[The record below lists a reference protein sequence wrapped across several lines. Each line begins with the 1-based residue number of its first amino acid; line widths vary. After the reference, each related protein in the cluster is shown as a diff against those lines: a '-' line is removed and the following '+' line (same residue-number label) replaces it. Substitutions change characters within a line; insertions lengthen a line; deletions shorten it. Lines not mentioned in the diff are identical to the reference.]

1 MDINKAR
8 EQIAVAL
15 AYVDTMPY
23 YDNPFKDKL
32 RNNLFRSLDNA
43 YKALSE

>member
-32 RNNLFRSLDNA
+32 RNNLSKSLDNA
-43 YKALSE
+43 YKALLE

>member
-8 EQIAVAL
+8 EYIIVEL

-23 YDNPFKDKL
+23 YNPFKDKL

>member
-8 EQIAVAL
+8 GQIDVLL
-15 AYVDTMPY
+15 AYIDTMPY
-23 YDNPFKDKL
+23 YNPFKDKL
-32 RNNLFRSLDNA
+32 KNNLFRSLDNA

>member
-1 MDINKAR
+1 MLI
-8 EQIAVAL
+8 L
-15 AYVDTMPY
+15 Y

-43 YKALSE
+43 YKALFE

>member
-1 MDINKAR
+1 MDINKAK

-15 AYVDTMPY
+15 AYVDGMPD

-32 RNNLFRSLDNA
+32 KNNLSKSLNNA

>member
-1 MDINKAR
+1 M
-8 EQIAVAL
+8 L
-15 AYVDTMPY
+15 MPY